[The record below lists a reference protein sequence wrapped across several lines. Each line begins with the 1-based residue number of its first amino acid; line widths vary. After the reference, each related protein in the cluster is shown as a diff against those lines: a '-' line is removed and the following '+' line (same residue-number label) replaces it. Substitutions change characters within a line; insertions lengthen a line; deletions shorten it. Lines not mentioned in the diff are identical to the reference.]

1 MGDRTRGIYHKF
13 VVSRTDGTSAPG
25 GKHDGCF
32 YFVLD
37 LNHDPHARAA
47 LAAYMKSCE
56 AEYPLLAADL
66 RAQLYTCAFGGTPTA
81 DLGRGSSQGE
91 RNG

>member
-13 VVSRTDGTSAPG
+13 NVTRVDGSSAPG

-37 LNHDPHARAA
+37 LDHDPHAKAA
-47 LAAYMKSCE
+47 LKAYADSCRN
-56 AEYPLLAADL
+56 EYPKLAADL
-66 RAQLYTCAFGGTPTA
+66 DVNVEQCAFGSRPTVGGDA
-81 DLGRGSSQGE
+81 
-91 RNG
+91 